1 MGAECKR
8 EERRMVA
15 VFDMKCV
22 RKVLRAGLL
31 HRIRIKDIR
40 GRCGNKPLSW
50 KERIKVLSG
59 CLVIWRE

>member
-40 GRCGNKPLSW
+40 GRGGNKPLSW
-50 KERIKVLSG
+50 KERIKVL
-59 CLVIWRE
+59 